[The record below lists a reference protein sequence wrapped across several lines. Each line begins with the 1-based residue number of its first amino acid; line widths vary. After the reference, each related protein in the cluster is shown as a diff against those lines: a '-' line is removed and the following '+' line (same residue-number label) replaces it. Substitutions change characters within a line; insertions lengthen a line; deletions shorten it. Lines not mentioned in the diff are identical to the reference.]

1 MKRAVSIS
9 LGSSTRD
16 KKVVVEFKGEAIQ
29 VERIGTNGDAEEAKR
44 LYAELDGQVDA
55 FGVGGV
61 DLYLR
66 LDGREY
72 PLRAALK
79 LVEQVKQTP
88 VVDGR
93 GLKHTLERRVFELAA
108 PALHNL
114 FSGEKAEIDG
124 LLLDGVPHFRQAFIP
139 VAVDRVGLAQAVS
152 EVSQDVIFGDL
163 MVALDVPLPIHGM
176 RNFKRV
182 ARIMLPF
189 VSYFPLS
196 LLFYGSSGAEHEPKY
211 QKFWLESDLLAGDF
225 LFMKKYLPENLAG
238 KTVITNTTT
247 AENVE
252 FLRQRGVSLMITT
265 TPRYDG
271 RSFGT
276 NMMEAALTAYAG
288 KGRPLSEVELN
299 QLIDHLDLRPS
310 VQVLNSAIL

>member
-9 LGSSTRD
+9 LGSSARD
-16 KKVVVEFKGEAIQ
+16 KKVVVDFKGESIQ
-29 VERIGTNGDAEEAKR
+29 VERIGTDGDVDKAKR
-44 LYAELDGQVDA
+44 LYAELDGQVAA

-79 LVEQVKQTP
+79 LVEQVKHTP

-114 FSGEKAEIDG
+114 LGGKQGEIEG
-124 LLLDGVPHFRQAFIP
+124 LLMDGVPQFRQAFIP
-139 VAVDRVGLAQAVS
+139 VAVDRIGLARAAS
-152 EVSQDVIFGDL
+152 EVSQNVVFGDL
-163 MVALDVPLPIHGM
+163 MVALDIPFPVHGL

-182 ARIMLPF
+182 ARLMLPF
-189 VSYFPLS
+189 VSHFPMS
-196 LLFYGSSGAEHEPKY
+196 LLFYGSSGAEHKPKY

-225 LFMKKYLPENLAG
+225 LFMKKYLPPNLRG

-247 AENVE
+247 VENVE
-252 FLRQRGVSLMITT
+252 FLRQRGVYLMITT

-288 KGRPLSEVELN
+288 KGRPLNDLELN

-310 VQVLNSAIL
+310 VELL

>member
-9 LGSSTRD
+9 LGSSSRD
-16 KKVVVEFKGEAIQ
+16 KKVVVEFKGEAIL
-29 VERIGTNGDAEEAKR
+29 VERIGTDGDVEKAKH

-66 LDGREY
+66 LDRHEY

-79 LVEQVKQTP
+79 LVEPVKQTP

-114 FSGEKAEIDG
+114 LGGKQGEIDG
-124 LLLDGVPHFRQAFIP
+124 LLIDGVPHFRQAFIP
-139 VAVDRVGLAQAVS
+139 VAVDRIGLARAVS

-163 MVALDVPLPIHGM
+163 MVALDIPLPVHGL

-182 ARIMLPF
+182 ARLMLPF
-189 VSYFPLS
+189 VSHFPMS
-196 LLFYGSSGAEHEPKY
+196 LLFYGSSGTEHEPKY
-211 QKFWLESDLLAGDF
+211 QKYWLESDLLAGDF
-225 LFMKKYLPENLAG
+225 LFMKKYLPKNLNG

-252 FLRQRGVSLMITT
+252 FLRQRGVYLMITT

-276 NMMEAALTAYAG
+276 NLMEAALTAYAG
-288 KGRPLSEVELN
+288 KGRPLSDTELN

-310 VQVLNSAIL
+310 VELL